1 MSELCP
7 SQAAQDRTAALMARA
22 ATLHAVLAV
31 AFARSRSLIDRV
43 HQRRRAHPLRII
55 RGGSDAALVI
65 PTIADAALCL
75 HCIAKKTGMPV
86 EQVTDLLL
94 AIAKTL
100 RLAVGPRR
108 CDLCLK
114 DQTTFS
120 VVRSG
125 KSRSL
130 NQRHRF

>member
-1 MSELCP
+1 MP
-7 SQAAQDRTAALMARA
+7 SQAVRDRSAYLIAQA
-22 ATLHAVLAV
+22 ATLPAEIAAVCSESHA
-31 AFARSRSLIDRV
+31 LIDRV

-55 RGGSDAALVI
+55 RGGSDAAPVI

-75 HCIAKKTGMPV
+75 HCIARKTGMPV

-108 CDLCLK
+108 CDLCLQ